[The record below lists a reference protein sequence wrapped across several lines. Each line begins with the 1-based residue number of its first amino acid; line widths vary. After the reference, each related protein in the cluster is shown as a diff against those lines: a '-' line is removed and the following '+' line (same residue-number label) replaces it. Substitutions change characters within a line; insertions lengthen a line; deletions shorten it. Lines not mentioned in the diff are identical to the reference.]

1 MKISSFPS
9 PDGAVLSYTTS
20 GQGPALLLVHGTTSD
35 SQRWRPVA
43 PGLATTHTLHA
54 LDRRG
59 RRHSADGADYTL
71 EREIEDV
78 VAWIHA
84 LPDAAQVDLLGH
96 SFGAICA
103 LEAAVRVPQRIR
115 RLALYEPPIRLESD
129 HEADNPALALLEGVA
144 QGRNASVLE
153 AFYRDVLQ
161 LPEPQ
166 IAALQARADWQAKVD
181 IAPTVAR
188 ELDAVWHYRPDAAR
202 LATLT
207 VPTLLLLG
215 QNSLP
220 RFGQASRYLQQ
231 TLPDARLEILPG
243 QAHGAIDGDP
253 DTFVRVVRA
262 FLCPRAEA

>member
-1 MKISSFPS
+1 MTISSFPS

-71 EREIEDV
+71 EREIEDI
-78 VAWIHA
+78 VAWIRA
-84 LPDAAQVDLLGH
+84 LPGDAKVDLLGH

-103 LEAAVRVPQRIR
+103 LEAASRAPQRIR
-115 RLALYEPPIRLESD
+115 SLVLYEPPIRLASGQD
-129 HEADNPALALLEGVA
+129 ADNPALALQQGIA
-144 QGRNASVLE
+144 QGRHEAVLE

-161 LPEPQ
+161 VPETQ
-166 IAALQARADWQAKVD
+166 IAGMRARADWQTKVR

-188 ELDAVWHYRPDAAR
+188 ELDAVWHYRPDPAR
-202 LATLT
+202 LAQLH

-215 QNSLP
+215 ETSLP
-220 RFGQASRYLQQ
+220 RFGQATRYLQQ
-231 TLPDARLEILPG
+231 IMPDTRLEILPG

-253 DTFVRVVRA
+253 ATFVRVVHA
-262 FLCPRAEA
+262 FLCPRTEA